1 MANNVTYFTAL
12 TAAIDFMES
21 NDFDNT
27 EVIDKL
33 KALAKQKA
41 TKSNTGKKSAA
52 REKNEDFANA
62 LANAMRDAEVDEIR
76 AAWVRDNV
84 DGINTVAKAVA
95 VLNVAT
101 EMGLVVSEKRAKS
114 ATRNELVYKL
124 A

>member
-1 MANNVTYFTAL
+1 MANSVTYFTAL

-41 TKSNTGKKSAA
+41 TKSNTGKKSAT
-52 REKNEDFANA
+52 REKNEDFANT
-62 LANAMRDAEVDEIR
+62 LVDAMRNANVDEIR

-84 DGINTVAKAVA
+84 DGINTIAKAVA

-101 EMGLVVSEKRAKS
+101 EMGLITSEKREKS

>member
-21 NDFDNT
+21 HDFDNT
-27 EVIDKL
+27 DVIEKL
-33 KALAKQKA
+33 KTLAKQKA
-41 TKSNTGKKSAA
+41 TKGNTGKKSAT

-84 DGINTVAKAVA
+84 DGINTIAKAVA

-101 EMGLVVSEKRAKS
+101 DMGLVVTEKRAKS

>member
-1 MANNVTYFTAL
+1 MANTITYFVALDTAIKFL
-12 TAAIDFMES
+12 EDNE
-21 NDFDNT
+21 FDNK

-33 KALAKQKA
+33 VALRKQKS
-41 TKSNTGKKSAA
+41 TKNTAGKKSEA
-52 REKNEDFANA
+52 RKKNEDFANA
-62 LANAMRDAEVDEIR
+62 LANAMRDAGVDEIR

-95 VLNVAT
+95 VLNVAND
-101 EMGLVVSEKRAKS
+101 MGLLITEKRAKS